1 MFQGLPSPVLQDPR
15 LSFLLF
21 GEELQGEEE
30 GGNREVLPELGGL
43 LCQANSESVSLEG
56 YLFVISS
63 LRELRNQG
71 RGIGR
76 RVFRGSRV
84 WIQVDVWFH
93 SSHSSM

>member
-43 LCQANSESVSLEG
+43 LRQANSESVSLEG

-84 WIQVDVWFH
+84 
-93 SSHSSM
+93 